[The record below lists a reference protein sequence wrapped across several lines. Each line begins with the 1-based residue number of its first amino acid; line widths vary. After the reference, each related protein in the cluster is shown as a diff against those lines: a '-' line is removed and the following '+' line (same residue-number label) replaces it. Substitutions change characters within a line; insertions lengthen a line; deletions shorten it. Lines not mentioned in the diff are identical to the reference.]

1 MCCEGP
7 LLAPRCDKILIPAIT
22 SVCHVKFWILKF
34 ENSKIFWVSRIYV
47 AMRCSLMPCNAMKP
61 HPRMQRR
68 PRKLT
73 KLNIFNFEIW
83 VLFDFNDSRIIF
95 YIHIVKTG
103 ATFIIR
109 AVRTVWRIRA
119 IRTAMIVNCVM
130 SLDYICYTFYMH
142 STYI

>member
-1 MCCEGP
+1 
-7 LLAPRCDKILIPAIT
+7 
-22 SVCHVKFWILKF
+22 
-34 ENSKIFWVSRIYV
+34 
-47 AMRCSLMPCNAMKP
+47 MRCSLMPCNALKTR
-61 HPRMQRR
+61 PRMLRR

-109 AVRTVWRIRA
+109 AVRTVGRA
-119 IRTAMIVNCVM
+119 RAGRTAMKVNCVM

-142 STYI
+142 STYIFRVSRLLISHSRLTKGQIRSKVIWGQF